1 MPPLMQGIKQLC
13 VLVSLL
19 ALSTAC
25 ASAGREAAWEKD
37 DKGGMQTATSTAG
50 AASLLEAAGAAWAQR
65 DDKAQLLVAI
75 EKWEEAAKSDPKNA
89 EPMIWLSRAYYFLV
103 DGHLNNEEPE
113 NLETQR
119 LELHQKAADWG
130 ERALLLLDPKFEET
144 MRGGGE
150 FEQAIAMIEKPA
162 VPAAYWY
169 CTNLSRFANAKGL
182 SARLFYKDRV
192 AAAMRRIKEIDPA
205 YFYAGPDRYFGA
217 FYSALPSIAG
227 KDLKKSEEHFKAAQ
241 VLASEYLPTKAVQAE
256 FLAKELDDREM
267 YERLLGE
274 VLSGAETDNLDIA
287 PENRAAKRTAQRML
301 KLADDIF

>member
-1 MPPLMQGIKQLC
+1 MPPVMRSIKQLW
-13 VLVSLL
+13 VLVSVL
-19 ALSTAC
+19 ALSAC
-25 ASAGREAAWEKD
+25 ASAGRQAAWEAGD
-37 DKGGMQTATSTAG
+37 GAGGGTGTSTSG
-50 AASLLEAAGAAWAQR
+50 AAALLGAANAAWVQR
-65 DDKAQLLVAI
+65 DDKAQLNIAI
-75 EKWEEAAKSDPKNA
+75 EKWEAAAKADPKNA
-89 EPMIWLSRAYYFLV
+89 EAMVWLARAYYFLV

-113 NLETQR
+113 NLETLR
-119 LELHQKAADWG
+119 LELHQKAVDWG
-130 ERALLLLDPKFEET
+130 ERALLLLDPKFEAS

-150 FEQAIAMIEKPA
+150 FEKAIALIEKPA

-192 AAAMRRIKEIDPA
+192 AAAMRRIKEIDPG

-227 KDLKKSEEHFKAAQ
+227 KDLDKSAEHFKAAQ
-241 VLASEYLPTKAVQAE
+241 ELSAEYLPTKAVQAE

-267 YERLLGE
+267 YERLLNE
-274 VLSGAETDNLDIA
+274 VLAGGDTENPDIA
-287 PENRAAKRTAQRML
+287 AENRAAKRAAQRML

>member
-1 MPPLMQGIKQLC
+1 MGQTNQLT
-13 VLVSLL
+13 VLLSIL
-19 ALSTAC
+19 ALSSAC
-25 ASAGREAAWEKD
+25 ASAGRKAAWETE
-37 DKGGMQTATSTAG
+37 GGAGVGTKTSTAG
-50 AASLLEAAGAAWAQR
+50 ATAMLEAASAAWAQR
-65 DDKAQLLVAI
+65 DDKAQLNMAI
-75 EKWEEAAKSDPKNA
+75 EKWEAAAKADPKNP
-89 EPMIWLSRAYYFLV
+89 EPMVWLARAYYFLV

-113 NLETQR
+113 NLETLR
-119 LELHQKAADWG
+119 LELHQKAVDWG

-144 MRGGGE
+144 MRAGGE
-150 FEQAIAMIEKPA
+150 FEKAISLIEKPA

-169 CTNLSRFANAKGL
+169 CINLSRFANAKGL

-192 AAAMRRIKEIDPA
+192 AAAMRRIKEIDPS

-241 VLASEYLPTKAVQAE
+241 EVASEYLSTKAVQAE

-274 VLSGAETDNLDIA
+274 VMAGGDTENPDIA
-287 PENRAAKRTAQRML
+287 PENRAAKRAAQRML